1 MKRDGRALAHNTLE
15 EMRILAV
22 RRMAEGEHPN
32 DVAASFG
39 MHRSWAYKVRA
50 QARGRGHGV
59 RALRSSKGTGRPR
72 KLTRVQEQQV
82 LRWINGKNPTQYG
95 FDFGLW
101 TRKLVRELVLRE
113 FGVTLS
119 LASIGAMLARLNL
132 TPQKPLQRAYQRNPE
147 AIERWQH
154 DTYPAIARQA
164 RQENAEIFFWDES
177 GFRAD
182 SVHGRT
188 WAPCGETPV
197 VERPGERQSMSAASA
212 VNSKGAFWF
221 ATYEGALSGE
231 LFVTLL
237 KKLMFN
243 RRKAVHLVV
252 DGLPAH
258 KKAVVKQYV
267 ASTQGK
273 LTLHFLPGYAP
284 DLNPD
289 ELVWSHVK
297 RTGVA
302 RRPLQKGEKLQPRIH
317 EQLAQIGRNPK
328 LVRSFFKH
336 PSVSYISDLWC
347 DTCRRQPRVKR
358 HVVGGKVRFC
368 LVAFDRRSM
377 AIEAATCCATNSC
390 LPEHARLATI
400 ECEASGTKY
409 SAEAGPSR

>member
-1 MKRDGRALAHNTLE
+1 MKRDGRSLAHNTLE

-22 RRMAEGEHPN
+22 QRMAEGEHPD

-39 MHRSWAYKVRA
+39 MNRSWAYKIRA
-50 QARGRGHGV
+50 QVHGHGV
-59 RALRSSKGTGRPR
+59 RALRSTKGTGRPR
-72 KLTRVQEQQV
+72 TLTPVQEQRV
-82 LRWINGKNPTQYG
+82 LRWINGKNPLQYG

-101 TRKLVRELVLRE
+101 TRNLVRELVQQK
-113 FGVTLS
+113 FCVTLS

-132 TPQKPLQRAYQRNPE
+132 TPQKPLQRAYQRDPE
-147 AIERWQH
+147 AIDRWRH
-154 DTYPAIARQA
+154 DTYPAIAKQA
-164 RQENAEIFFWDES
+164 REQNADIFFWDES

-188 WAPCGETPV
+188 WALRGETPV
-197 VERPGERQSMSAASA
+197 VERPGQRQSMSAASA

-221 ATYEGALSGE
+221 ATYEGGLSGE

-243 RRKAVHLVV
+243 RKKAVHLIV

-258 KKAVVKQYV
+258 KKAIVKDYV

-297 RTGVA
+297 RSGVA
-302 RRPLQKGEKLQPRIH
+302 RRPLQRGEKLGPRIH
-317 EQLAQIGRNPK
+317 EQLAQVGRNPK
-328 LVRSFFKH
+328 LVRSFFRH
-336 PSVSYISDLWC
+336 PSVRYISDL
-347 DTCRRQPRVKR
+347 
-358 HVVGGKVRFC
+358 
-368 LVAFDRRSM
+368 
-377 AIEAATCCATNSC
+377 
-390 LPEHARLATI
+390 
-400 ECEASGTKY
+400 
-409 SAEAGPSR
+409 